1 MNALIVEREITEQM
15 DKLVQERVSK
25 TVPVEVTSPATESES
40 SHWHSEEEASIKMT
54 EEAALESEGG

>member
-1 MNALIVEREITEQM
+1 M

-40 SHWHSEEEASIKMT
+40 SHWYSEEEASIKMT